1 MICGVAPREYCMG
14 GSFHSQHVLHVP
26 AGDFGAG
33 IPESSYR
40 DRRFYCYAFKAVNS
54 HTHCEAKAV

>member
-1 MICGVAPREYCMG
+1 MG
-14 GSFHSQHVLHVP
+14 GSFHSQRVLHVP

-54 HTHCEAKAV
+54 HTHCRLRLYK